1 MGLVGAGW
9 YNDGAGVTMT
19 ENILSSGIALFW
31 AVISIGMVVA
41 GLVIF
46 LIKSDFLEDKTHLDK
61 MKGGR

>member
-9 YNDGAGVTMT
+9 YNDGVGVTVMET
-19 ENILSSGIALFW
+19 ILSSDIALFW
-31 AVISIGMVVA
+31 AVIAIGAVVA